1 MQIVALLDGRVHCVS
16 MFSPLIFF
24 PFFFSTTNL
33 HVPAQ
38 PPLSPSLWF
47 HLGND
52 RHVYIHTHT
61 QTHTSNSIGLSPLTS
76 SLLLNHTCAQF
87 SQTSTRSL
95 RFFSMGEPSL
105 SRKSASVWPQCAFF
119 PALNWTAE
127 TSAAGSDTAVRDM
140 PHYCCCKCQSTKSNR
155 SQPNRTHGHTVN
167 YFKGRRV
174 NCCVCAWCVCIY
186 KCWGFTDLL
195 RLR

>member
-1 MQIVALLDGRVHCVS
+1 MSQ
-16 MFSPLIFF
+16 
-24 PFFFSTTNL
+24 
-33 HVPAQ
+33 
-38 PPLSPSLWF
+38 PSL
-47 HLGND
+47 LSLPVSDSILAMTGM
-52 RHVYIHTHT
+52 YTYTHT

-155 SQPNRTHGHTVN
+155 SQLNRTHGHTVN

-174 NCCVCAWCVCIY
+174 NCCVRAWCVCIY
-186 KCWGFTDLL
+186 KCWGCRDFTDLL